1 MSGELRIWRL
11 HTCCNHFTSVDTPS
25 EGLNYFNSHFNGE
38 PMVANWKF
46 PEVTLSGKSKKLADF
61 LGWSKGVELVSE
73 KAMHCLKPVLNE
85 YVEFLPFHEIKGK
98 PYYALNVLQLEG
110 DLLDIAHSDVTFY
123 PGKPALQ
130 ENIAYITTAFFKM
143 TLPEK
148 LPPIF
153 KLTYRPGRVGADIF
167 VTKAFADIAI
177 EYQLTGIE
185 LADPRQDS
193 LSYVIRDL
201 PQNVVPGIVLCPY
214 KKKTV

>member
-1 MSGELRIWRL
+1 MSGELKIWRL
-11 HTCCNHFTSVDTPS
+11 HTCSNHFTSVDTN
-25 EGLNYFNSHFNGE
+25 GLGLDYFNTHFSGV
-38 PMVANWKF
+38 PMAAIWAL

-61 LGWSKGVELVSE
+61 LGWTIGAVLVSE

-110 DLLDIAHSDVTFY
+110 DLLDVLHSDVTFY

-130 ENIAYITTAFFKM
+130 ENIAYITTAFFKLP
-143 TLPEK
+143 LPEK

-153 KLTYRPGRVGADIF
+153 KLRYRLGRVGAEIF

-201 PQNVVPGIVLCPY
+201 PQNVVPGIVPCPY